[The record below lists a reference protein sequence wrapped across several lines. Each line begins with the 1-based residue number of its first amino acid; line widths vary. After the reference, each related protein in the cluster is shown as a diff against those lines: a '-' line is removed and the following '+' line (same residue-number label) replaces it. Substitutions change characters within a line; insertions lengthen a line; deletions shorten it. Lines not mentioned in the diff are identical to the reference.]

1 MINTLPMLLSSAAIR
16 VRLGRGGGEVM
27 AVLGGIVVAII
38 VVAVIVGPKKQNEVN
53 PATGLARQTLP
64 VEENPAK
71 KYIAYALTAL
81 FLLGGLYSF
90 VTGYFNTGE
99 YGRAEQF
106 GVMSGLAFGG
116 AVIAGYA
123 SGFRFP
129 SVIAGLVIGLLLVL
143 KPALFGVSYM
153 ATWRTPPQMVALSYT
168 AERHLMWVV
177 PGAALMFLSALL
189 FLRLKRS
196 GGDGVKL
203 SN

>member
-1 MINTLPMLLSSAAIR
+1 MIQTLPMLLSSAAIR

-38 VVAVIVGPKKQNEVN
+38 VVFAIVGPKKQNEVN

-64 VEENPAK
+64 VEENPLK
-71 KYIAYALTAL
+71 KYIAWALAGL

-106 GVMSGLAFGG
+106 GVLSGIAFGG

-123 SGFRFP
+123 GGLRLP
-129 SVIAGLVIGLLLVL
+129 SVIAGLVLGLLQVL
-143 KPALFGVSYM
+143 KPAIFPVSYLS
-153 ATWRTPPQMVALSYT
+153 TWSKPPEMHTLSYT
-168 AERHLMWVV
+168 AERHLMWVI
-177 PGAALMFLSALL
+177 PGVALMFLSSLL
-189 FLRLKRS
+189 FARLRRS
-196 GGDGVKL
+196 TPA
-203 SN
+203 